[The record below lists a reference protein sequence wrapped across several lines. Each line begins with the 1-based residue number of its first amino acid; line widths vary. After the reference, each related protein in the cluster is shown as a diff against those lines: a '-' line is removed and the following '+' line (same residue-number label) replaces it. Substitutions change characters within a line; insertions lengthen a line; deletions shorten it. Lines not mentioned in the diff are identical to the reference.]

1 MIKTGS
7 YAILILC
14 ILAGACLPA
23 AADSGAA
30 AGLGHKAQQ
39 VDFSILAPHDHQVIG
54 SAHYR
59 TEKRDGY
66 TLLLGNNQYK
76 DGEHDVEREEL
87 AFRNGELSRML
98 SFEHKFFNP
107 DGSPKLVARANPV
120 TGAAACISYES
131 GRKQESSKN
140 LKFPPDTYVG
150 AAAVALMESSFRQ
163 GREQLDFHTFDC
175 TPAPSIIAVTAY
187 RGEQDE
193 RWANYPKPLV
203 RVKLTAKLGWVGDLI
218 GNLMPHRN
226 AWFDP
231 RTWQYVGGTI
241 QRYLAAG
248 PQVILVRNESSQ
260 GNLVSSA
267 K

>member
-1 MIKTGS
+1 
-7 YAILILC
+7 
-14 ILAGACLPA
+14 LAA
-23 AADSGAA
+23 AADFGAA
-30 AGLGHKAQQ
+30 AGPAQKAQE
-39 VDFSILAPHDHQVIG
+39 VSFSILAPADHRVIG

-59 TEKRDGY
+59 TEKQDGY
-66 TLLLGNNQYK
+66 TLLLGNDRYN
-76 DGEHDVEREEL
+76 DGEHDVEREVLE
-87 AFRNGELSRML
+87 FNKGELSRML
-98 SFEHKFFNP
+98 SFEHEFFNP

-120 TGAAACISYES
+120 SGAAQCISYES
-131 GRKQESSKN
+131 GRKQESSRN
-140 LKFPPDTYVG
+140 LKFPADTYVG
-150 AAAVALMESSFRQ
+150 AAAVVLMETSFRN
-163 GREQLDFHTFDC
+163 GREQVDFHTFDC

-203 RVKLTAKLGWVGDLI
+203 RVKVTAKLGWVGDLI
-218 GNLMPHRN
+218 GNLLPHRN

-231 RTWQYVGGTI
+231 RTWHYVGGTI
-241 QRYLAAG
+241 QRYLASG